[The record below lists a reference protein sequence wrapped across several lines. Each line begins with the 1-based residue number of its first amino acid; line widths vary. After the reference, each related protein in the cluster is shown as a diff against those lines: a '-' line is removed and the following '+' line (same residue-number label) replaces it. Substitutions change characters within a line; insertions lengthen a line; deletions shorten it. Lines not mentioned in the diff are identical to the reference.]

1 MTDRIIKRIIAAAV
15 IIVVSEKMRA
25 WAKKK

>member
-1 MTDRIIKRIIAAAV
+1 MTDRIMRKIVAAAV

>member
-1 MTDRIIKRIIAAAV
+1 MTNRIMKRIIAAAV
-15 IIVVSEKMRA
+15 VIVVSEKMRH

>member
-1 MTDRIIKRIIAAAV
+1 MTNRIMRKLVAAAV
-15 IIVVSEKMRA
+15 VIVVSEKMRA